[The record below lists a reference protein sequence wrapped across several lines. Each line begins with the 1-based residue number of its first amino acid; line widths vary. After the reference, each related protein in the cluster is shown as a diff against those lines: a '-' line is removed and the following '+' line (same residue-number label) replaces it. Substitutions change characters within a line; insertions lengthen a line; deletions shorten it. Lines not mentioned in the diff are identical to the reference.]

1 MWVEDVLVRAI
12 SADGAVLACAT
23 IATGVAEEARARHGT
38 LATATGAL
46 GRGLVAAAMLGSGLK
61 GRQTVMLRVLGDG
74 PHRPAAHGLAQA
86 RCRRRCGTAGDF
98 SCDA

>member
-38 LATATGAL
+38 LATATAAL

-61 GRQTVMLRVLGDG
+61 GRQTVMLRATILIPILCIRGNHPV
-74 PHRPAAHGLAQA
+74 
-86 RCRRRCGTAGDF
+86 
-98 SCDA
+98 